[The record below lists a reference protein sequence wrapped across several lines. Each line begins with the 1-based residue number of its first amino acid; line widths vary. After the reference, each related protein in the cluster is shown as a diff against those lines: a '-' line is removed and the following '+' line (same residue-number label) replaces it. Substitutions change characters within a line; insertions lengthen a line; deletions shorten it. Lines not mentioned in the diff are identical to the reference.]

1 MKRMFER
8 QTTNQT
14 CKVSCFLFQS
24 KLISGCFVLFR
35 INSRYFGSQRAS
47 RKAVNRQ
54 FHGQALRRSVTPA
67 QRVVFA
73 MTAAMQWLP
82 QPGIPSDVHHRTG
95 VIQVARYRF
104 LLFSLQSK
112 QLLRQLVQQ
121 QDRHHAKKKRTL
133 ATYAQARQA
142 SLGWRDKI
150 QALKVGTH

>member
-1 MKRMFER
+1 
-8 QTTNQT
+8 
-14 CKVSCFLFQS
+14 
-24 KLISGCFVLFR
+24 
-35 INSRYFGSQRAS
+35 
-47 RKAVNRQ
+47 
-54 FHGQALRRSVTPA
+54 
-67 QRVVFA
+67 

-142 SLGWRDKI
+142 SLG
-150 QALKVGTH
+150 